1 MFKSL
6 NRGISAPIAIII
18 IVVCALLA
26 GGVVVYQYYGIPE
39 GEEKTSE
46 ETIPEDETADWETYR
61 NEKYG
66 YEIKYPKNW
75 HFRFTPIP
83 ESFEITNKED
93 INNSLSIRTPLEA
106 AGSAFINIPFDE
118 DIFIADNIPAKKKT
132 ELLQAGN
139 YKWWRIVIQWRYK
152 EGGVIIYD
160 YPYKEIEE
168 IDYLK
173 IFNQMLSTFR
183 FLE

>member
-1 MFKSL
+1 MLKSL

-26 GGVVVYQYYGIPE
+26 GGVVVYQYYGMPK
-39 GEEKTSE
+39 EEE
-46 ETIPEDETADWETYR
+46 ETSKEVLTDETADWKTYR
-61 NEKYG
+61 NEQYG
-66 YEIKYPKNW
+66 YELKYPKNW
-75 HFRFTPIP
+75 YFRFTPIP

-139 YKWWRIVIQWRYK
+139 YKWWCIVIQWKYK

-160 YPYKEIEE
+160 YPYEE
-168 IDYLK
+168 TEETDYLK
-173 IFNQMLSTFR
+173 IFTQMLSTFR
-183 FLE
+183 FSE